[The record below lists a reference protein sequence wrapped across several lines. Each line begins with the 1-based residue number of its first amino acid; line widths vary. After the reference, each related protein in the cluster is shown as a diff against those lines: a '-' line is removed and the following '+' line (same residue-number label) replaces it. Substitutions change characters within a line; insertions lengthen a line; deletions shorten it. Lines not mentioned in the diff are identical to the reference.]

1 MCQAWMQTQYS
12 LAGAIFFCFIALVIR
27 LGVCCVGACWCCSHK
42 CLGVL
47 TFVFSFL
54 AMAATASSVAV
65 WNRKMDSAKNAQ
77 FPSWHGAGVD
87 VHAGAE
93 HGVGM
98 QLAIAVIACGCVSV
112 LAEFSVVVMACC
124 RSTTRAYEQL

>member
-1 MCQAWMQTQYS
+1 MQTQYS